1 MRKGDYNSI
10 CYVGIGSNKGDP
22 VTHCLDSIK
31 HISSL
36 EDVEVLRR
44 SSLYRTE
51 PVGFKEQEW
60 FINCVVEVRTPQTPH
75 TLLRMLQLIEDRM
88 GRIRGEKWGPR
99 IIDLDILL
107 YGQKVIEDDNLHIPH
122 PELHRRRFVL
132 VPLNEIASYVIH
144 PLFGVSIQGL
154 LNRLEGNGRV
164 EQISEDVAVG

>member
-1 MRKGDYNSI
+1 LPGFNETYFFT
-10 CYVGIGSNKGDP
+10 G
-22 VTHCLDSIK
+22 
-31 HISSL
+31 
-36 EDVEVLRR
+36 DVEVLRR

-60 FINCVVEVRTPQTPH
+60 FINCVVEIRTPQTPH
-75 TLLRMLQLIEDRM
+75 MLLRALQVIEDRM
-88 GRIRGEKWGPR
+88 GRIRSEQWGPR

-107 YGQKVIEDDNLHIPH
+107 YGQKIIADDNLRIPH

-154 LNRLEGNGRV
+154 LNRLDDNSRV
-164 EQISEDVAVG
+164 EQISEGFAVG